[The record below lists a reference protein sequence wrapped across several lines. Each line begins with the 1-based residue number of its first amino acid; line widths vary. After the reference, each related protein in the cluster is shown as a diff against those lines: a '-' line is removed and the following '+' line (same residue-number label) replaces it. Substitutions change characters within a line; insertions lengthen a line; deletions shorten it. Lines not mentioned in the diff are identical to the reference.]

1 MPTRRP
7 WRWRRGGREVGS
19 LGLEG
24 LGSDVDGRLVR
35 AMGGGAQPERGG
47 GGRTLLRIQIT
58 AEVDGVRHRQGGRP
72 RRQGG
77 RRRRFAALIRALM
90 GRKPKVYGKK
100 DGEMVIKC
108 YGELDGF
115 TRYAESQRP

>member
-1 MPTRRP
+1 
-7 WRWRRGGREVGS
+7 VV
-19 LGLEG
+19 
-24 LGSDVDGRLVR
+24 DVL
-35 AMGGGAQPERGG
+35 GGGAQPERSGS
-47 GGRTLLRIQIT
+47 GRTLLRIAIT

-115 TRYAESQRP
+115 MRYAESQRP